1 MRARP
6 IQETEGASRRHVRA
20 DVLLLTIFSGGA
32 AVASVMLSV
41 QAHDII
47 IIEAL
52 ATNRAVIR
60 PVEKF
65 EIASVIS
72 IAANK
77 ELMFSSQSIENG
89 GFLLPP
95 FESISIMMAH
105 QFVNHHLV

>member
-1 MRARP
+1 M
-6 IQETEGASRRHVRA
+6 QETEGASRRHVRA
-20 DVLLLTIFSGGA
+20 DVLLLTRFSGGT

-41 QAHDII
+41 QANDII
-47 IIEAL
+47 FLKAL

-77 ELMFSSQSIENG
+77 ELMPGIQIIENG
-89 GFLLPP
+89 SLLLPP
-95 FESISIMMAH
+95 FGSICIMMAC
-105 QFVNHHLV
+105 QLANHHLV